1 MTLAVPWPTM
11 VYVNKGNTVTRTR
24 KNANSDTFRERLGE
38 GPIDIND
45 YKVDD
50 LRKIA
55 SECGVTG
62 SHDLK
67 KPELVAAINK
77 ARESG
82 SQ

>member
-1 MTLAVPWPTM
+1 VA
-11 VYVNKGNTVTRTR
+11 RTK
-24 KNANSDTFRERLGE
+24 KNAKSDTFRERLGK

-67 KPELVAAINK
+67 KTELVAAINK
-77 ARESG
+77 ARES
-82 SQ
+82 SSE